1 MLLKDIGLIIL
12 ATFLTG
18 LSYIVVKFGL
28 VYFPPLVL
36 IGIRFLIV
44 GLILM
49 PLFLRLKTDWF
60 KMLWVGLI
68 MCLGFQTLIVAA
80 IASGLDVATSII
92 CQQMSVPFTSLMGV
106 LIYNEKIGVRRSI
119 GLACAF
125 LGMVIVV
132 GSPTVSE
139 GNVIGIL
146 LALASAFFYAFNNIL
161 LKKMTNISPL
171 AILYAT
177 SIASSPVQLLL
188 SYQIEDISLDFIL
201 NAPLSAW
208 LSILYMSILT
218 SIVAYSIWI
227 KMLQKYSV
235 HQVMPFGVLVP
246 IFGILCSPLAGDSLN
261 INTLLGSL
269 VAITGIAIININ
281 KQTLVKFL
289 GRK

>member
-208 LSILYMSILT
+208 LSILYVYTYFDCCL
-218 SIVAYSIWI
+218 
-227 KMLQKYSV
+227 
-235 HQVMPFGVLVP
+235 
-246 IFGILCSPLAGDSLN
+246 
-261 INTLLGSL
+261 
-269 VAITGIAIININ
+269 
-281 KQTLVKFL
+281 
-289 GRK
+289 